1 MRQRRPATIPDS
13 ELEVLKALWERDGSS
28 SVREVTDVLAG
39 DGRELAYTTV
49 QTLLNRLVEK
59 GFVKAEKAGRALAY
73 TPCVSRDELV
83 AMQLDEIADRVCEGD
98 SSPLVLNLAKTA
110 KFSRED
116 IDSFRE
122 LLDELEERAD
132 DPKGQREGDNDARM
146 AD

>member
-1 MRQRRPATIPDS
+1 MVFAIGDS
-13 ELEVLKALWERDGSS
+13 VACLDA
-28 SVREVTDVLAG
+28 

-59 GFVKAEKAGRALAY
+59 GFVEAEKAGRALAY
-73 TPCVSRDELV
+73 TPSVTRDELV
-83 AMQLDEIADRVCEGD
+83 AMQLGEIADRVCEGD

-110 KFSRED
+110 RFTREE

-122 LLDELEERAD
+122 LLDELEERAEE
-132 DPKGQREGDNDARM
+132 PKGSREGDNDAGV